1 MCAASK
7 SPDLLHL
14 WCSSCHRSTA
24 LRSGSFLGRQ
34 EDYLCE
40 LCTLVILV
48 FSERPGG
55 SSISKL
61 SGLGEDTVTAW
72 RKILTDE
79 ITCWFIRT
87 SKPIG
92 GEVIFVEIEEA
103 KFRRM
108 KHHRG
113 AARAESWVLGGVQR
127 DTNDCFLVPCPGG
140 KRSAEVL
147 TV

>member
-1 MCAASK
+1 M
-7 SPDLLHL
+7 
-14 WCSSCHRSTA
+14 
-24 LRSGSFLGRQ
+24 
-34 EDYLCE
+34 
-40 LCTLVILV
+40 V

-61 SGLGEDTVTAW
+61 SGLGEDTVSAW

-92 GEVIFVEIEEA
+92 GEGTFVEIDEA

-113 AARAESWVLGGVQR
+113 AARAESWVLGGVQCN
-127 DTNDCFLVPCPGG
+127 TNDCFWYRALGVNGLQRFSYLLSRDGFFQVPPFI
-140 KRSAEVL
+140 
-147 TV
+147 